1 MILPIL
7 ISVSLAPRIVFLLR
21 VRRGRG
27 DGRGCGKC
35 RKRNKAS
42 DTSRHRSLPFNLFC
56 SSLASHAQAS
66 KHPVIP
72 CRETALLRAA
82 NYDQFR

>member
-1 MILPIL
+1 LRP
-7 ISVSLAPRIVFLLR
+7 VSSFFYAFAAVAVMAAAAANAASAIRLRIQAGIVLSPSIYF
-21 VRRGRG
+21 VQVSQVTRG
-27 DGRGCGKC
+27 
-35 RKRNKAS
+35 
-42 DTSRHRSLPFNLFC
+42 
-56 SSLASHAQAS
+56 S